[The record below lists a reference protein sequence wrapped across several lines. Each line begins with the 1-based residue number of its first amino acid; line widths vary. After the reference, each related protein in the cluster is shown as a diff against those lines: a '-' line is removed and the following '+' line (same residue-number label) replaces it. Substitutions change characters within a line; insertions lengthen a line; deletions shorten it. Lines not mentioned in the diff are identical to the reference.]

1 MTEKNANANENTTA
15 EVQVHSKFLTTGSAR
30 SFALTSTLGTFMRPP
45 PLRPVLPRPRPG
57 SCPNRMDSSPRTL
70 SRLGPTRVCESV
82 HKPSQLSQDRLADRN
97 PGRRGTTAG
106 RAVLPGAPS
115 YTCRVTG
122 VLADWVQDGLG
133 SWWAPGLAFAAGVI
147 SFGSPCVFPLVPGYL
162 SFVAGGEVRD
172 ERQPVVPILLFIA
185 GFAAVFSALG
195 AFTGAMTRLLRS
207 TAGIR
212 ISGAIIISF
221 GVLMLLYALRL
232 GSPGLFLERRP
243 LLERARPGRAWAFPL
258 GVAFGAG
265 WTPCIGPV
273 LAGVLA
279 IAGSQGGS
287 LRGALLLFVYSPGL
301 GLPFL
306 SRQS

>member
-1 MTEKNANANENTTA
+1 M
-15 EVQVHSKFLTTGSAR
+15 
-30 SFALTSTLGTFMRPP
+30 
-45 PLRPVLPRPRPG
+45 
-57 SCPNRMDSSPRTL
+57 
-70 SRLGPTRVCESV
+70 
-82 HKPSQLSQDRLADRN
+82 
-97 PGRRGTTAG
+97 
-106 RAVLPGAPS
+106 
-115 YTCRVTG
+115 TG

-133 SWWAPGLAFAAGVI
+133 SWWAPGLAFAAGVV
-147 SFGSPCVFPLVPGYL
+147 SFASPCVFPLVPGYL

-212 ISGAIIISF
+212 ISGAIIIAF
-221 GVLMLLYALRL
+221 GVLMVLYAL
-232 GSPGLFLERRP
+232 GSDRRACSSNAG
-243 LLERARPGRAWAFPL
+243 RCSNARGPAARGRSRSA
-258 GVAFGAG
+258 VAFGAG

-287 LRGALLLFVYSPGL
+287 LRGALLLFVYSMGL
-301 GLPFL
+301 GVPFL
-306 SRQS
+306 LVGVGIRKLMGALAFVKRNYQWIAGVSGVVMIAIGVLVATNLWTRMLGPVLRAIDDFSPPI